1 MALACVPV
9 FLSGSWCHTFH
20 SPVCWLPQPPTTG
33 TIWLL
38 SRVHPSCSL
47 PQLIDV
53 IEGSRVY
60 IPCIYAVNKVGAR
73 EGGGCPCLVGENNEG
88 GAPRPS
94 LNWLAVPLGPG
105 FVLLRW
111 PDALALCV
119 LVHLSVHAAFSMH
132 TAKWGPPGMLRP
144 IPLWAVLS
152 HPVCGRLTRSRWRS
166 STSWTGCR

>member
-1 MALACVPV
+1 M
-9 FLSGSWCHTFH
+9 
-20 SPVCWLPQPPTTG
+20 
-33 TIWLL
+33 
-38 SRVHPSCSL
+38 
-47 PQLIDV
+47 
-53 IEGSRVY
+53 Y

-132 TAKWGPPGMLRP
+132 TAKWGPPDMLRP
-144 IPLWAVLS
+144 IPMCGCALSSCVRQIDQITLEELNVLDRLPVRELSCLPAGWGGLSCLPVSCLPAS
-152 HPVCGRLTRSRWRS
+152 H
-166 STSWTGCR
+166 